1 MSAQKRNRFIV
12 RELRADS
19 ELASCVALEH
29 AYATD
34 YVWQVDVRD
43 EGEDMQV
50 RFRTVR
56 LPRTMHVTYPRD
68 EHHLRQSWERRDCFL
83 VAAAD
88 DIILGYVHLQMDSS
102 RTNGW
107 IQDLVVGQPFRR
119 RKIAS
124 ALLEQAIRWARL
136 HDLNHLTLE
145 MQTKNH
151 PAICFARKHG
161 FSFCGFNDHYY
172 MNRDIALFFGKS
184 L

>member
-1 MSAQKRNRFIV
+1 MCGTKVRTCRF
-12 RELRADS
+12 DS
-19 ELASCVALEH
+19 V
-29 AYATD
+29 
-34 YVWQVDVRD
+34 
-43 EGEDMQV
+43 
-50 RFRTVR
+50 VR
-56 LPRTMHVTYPRD
+56 LPRTMHVTYPD
-68 EHHLRQSWERRDCFL
+68 EHRHGNHGGTATVSWWPQPMTSAGLR
-83 VAAAD
+83 
-88 DIILGYVHLQMDSS
+88 HLQMDS
-102 RTNGW
+102 RTNGVDSGPGRW
-107 IQDLVVGQPFRR
+107 PALSR

-124 ALLEQAIRWARL
+124 ALLEQTIRWARL